1 MTKKTAILAILWR
14 WWALSLKLQWLLA
27 AINIKLL
34 FRPLIQNRKCN
45 NLTRQHICVLTHYPH
60 QRKEKHD
67 TIITTIFLNKTSMKI
82 FLSNYLKS
90 RKSHFWG
97 ALKSIIFTRSWAQ
110 NSRMGVLDCA
120 KHDFTTENLIS
131 PLFGVV
137 RDLKNRQKI
146 GFFKTG
152 SKRPI

>member
-1 MTKKTAILAILWR
+1 MAISSNQYQVIVSPSYTESKMQKFDTPTYLCSYTLPPSKKR
-14 WWALSLKLQWLLA
+14 
-27 AINIKLL
+27 
-34 FRPLIQNRKCN
+34 
-45 NLTRQHICVLTHYPH
+45 
-60 QRKEKHD
+60 KHD